1 MFDDLWTVRQLG
13 EPVPLPLQPGPRP
26 RGAPRLRGGGMNRST
41 REVSQGADVI
51 HVEMRDDDVPHVV
64 LGEPEPSGLPC
75 RGLLRAEHGPDDV
88 PEPPEAARQAGD
100 VLQPEAGVDQNQ
112 AGVGFE
118 QEDMGHQRRDSG
130 HAHGSAVEV
139 MGFHRDSSP

>member
-1 MFDDLWTVRQLG
+1 
-13 EPVPLPLQPGPRP
+13 
-26 RGAPRLRGGGMNRST
+26 MNRST

-88 PEPPEAARQAGD
+88 PEPPAAARQAGD
-100 VLQPEAGVDQNQ
+100 VLHPKPVSTRTRPASVSSRRTWDTS
-112 AGVGFE
+112 VGTVGMRMVP
-118 QEDMGHQRRDSG
+118 QLR
-130 HAHGSAVEV
+130 
-139 MGFHRDSSP
+139 